1 MRNFYMLDLD
11 LSSGKSEKV
20 DVTDLFN
27 RYIGGTGV
35 ATALLAEFNPQTDAY
50 DESAPVIFAIGPFS
64 SIFPVAT
71 KTVAMFK
78 SPLTGNMGESHAGG
92 RLALAMY
99 GAGYHVLRIRGK
111 AAFPCT
117 VEIDGDNTRINSASS
132 LRGMSALAV
141 ERVLR
146 DHYKSDYKRSI
157 VRIGPAG
164 ERLSPIA
171 AATVDSSRHFGRLG
185 LGGVLGSKNIK
196 ALVVSGGHYW
206 KIDQPGP
213 FNAYYSKLYNDVVK
227 SDQMKKYHDLGTP
240 INVVPLSKING
251 LPTRNFSQGYF
262 EGAEGISGETFAE
275 KHLSQ
280 QIACAHCQCG
290 CIHMATLRE
299 SFNSEE
305 HMYKTFK
312 VSYDHELIFA
322 WGSNLSISNS
332 EDVLKLLYYV
342 EKQGW
347 DAISMGVILA
357 WSVEAFQRGYL
368 TTSHTDGLVINF
380 GDAATYLKILER
392 ISHRHNEFY
401 ADLEK
406 GSVFCAEKYGGK
418 DFAIAFGKNEAPG
431 YMTGLH
437 AYLGYGTGVRHSHL
451 DSAGYSIDQKKI
463 NSSKTDSDWTRDMYK
478 EAVWRMALNSLVIC
492 LFARNIYSPA
502 VVSEGLKLMGM
513 EQFDEAAVS
522 HAAKL
527 IHAMK
532 IRQKMNFGFKFS
544 DLYLP
549 ARLEKAVTTCGHVTV
564 EQFAE
569 QVKVYQQLAEED
581 LKLLPGGN

>member
-1 MRNFYMLDLD
+1 MRNFYMLDID
-11 LSSGKSEKV
+11 LSSGKSEKI
-20 DVTDLFN
+20 DVTALFN

-35 ATALLAEFNPQTDAY
+35 ATALLDEFAPETDAY
-50 DESAPVIFAIGPFS
+50 DAAAPIIFAIGPLS
-64 SIFPVAT
+64 SIVPVAT

-92 RLALAMY
+92 RLAMAMC
-99 GAGYHVLRIRGK
+99 GAGYHVIRIRGK
-111 AAFPCT
+111 SEFPC
-117 VEIDGDNTRINSASS
+117 VIEIDGNTVRFNSASS

-141 ERVLR
+141 ERILR

-157 VRIGPAG
+157 VRTGPAG

-185 LGGVLGSKNIK
+185 LGGVLGSKNVK
-196 ALVVSGGHYW
+196 ALVVSGGNYW
-206 KIDQPGP
+206 KIENPA
-213 FNAYYSKLYNDVVK
+213 FNAYYNKLYQAVVN

-262 EGAEGISGETFAE
+262 EGAEGISGEAFAE

-280 QIACAHCQCG
+280 QTACAHCQCG

-299 SFNSEE
+299 SFDQEE

-322 WGSNLSISNS
+322 WGSNLSIGNS
-332 EDVLKLLYYV
+332 EDVLRLLYYV

-368 TTSHTDGLVINF
+368 TTAHTDGIVLNF
-380 GDAATYLKILER
+380 GDAQTFLKVLER
-392 ISHRHNEFY
+392 ISNRHNEFY
-401 ADLEK
+401 SDLEK
-406 GSVFCAEKYGGK
+406 GSVYCGEKYGGK

-463 NSSKTDSDWTRDMYK
+463 NSTKTDSDWTKDMYK
-478 EAVWRMALNSLVIC
+478 ESVWRMALNSLVIC
-492 LFARNIYSPA
+492 LFARNIYTPEI
-502 VVSEGLKLMGM
+502 VSEGLKIVGM
-513 EQFDEAAVS
+513 EQFDNAAL
-522 HAAKL
+522 AKVARV

-532 IRQKMNFGFKFS
+532 IRQKMNFGFRFS

-549 ARLEKAVTTCGHVTV
+549 ARLEKAVTTSGHVTV

-581 LKLLPGGN
+581 MKLLDSE